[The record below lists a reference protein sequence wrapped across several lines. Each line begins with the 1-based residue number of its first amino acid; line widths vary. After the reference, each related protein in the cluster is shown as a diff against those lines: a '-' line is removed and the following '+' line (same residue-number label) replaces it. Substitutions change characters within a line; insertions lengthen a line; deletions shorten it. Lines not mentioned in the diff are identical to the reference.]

1 MLLAEFSLFLLS
13 LACLSDGVAAQRPY
27 DPRLVGTWT
36 TKSGKV
42 LTGSGFYDP
51 VKDRFNEPSHTG
63 ISYSFTIDGFYEEAH
78 YRAMANPTQPNCA
91 RGMMQFQHGKY
102 EIAANGSLILT
113 PFGSDGRQLVSNRC
127 AGPNAYYSR
136 YIQEELFERYEVLK
150 DPYSGVE
157 RLNLYQFDGTPV
169 HPMYL
174 ASRQPQMLP
183 TETLNPIDT
192 SSSKGKGKGKRDGS
206 VLERREQEGAG
217 LGVDF
222 ESLLNKNA
230 SVDTEGDN
238 NQSGMD
244 TLWWVGV
251 FMTAVGGLVL
261 IYK

>member
-1 MLLAEFSLFLLS
+1 MLAELSLFLLS

-27 DPRLVGTWT
+27 DPRLAGTWT
-36 TKSGKV
+36 TKSAKV
-42 LTGSGFYDP
+42 LTGLGFYDP

-63 ISYSFTIDGFYEEAH
+63 ISYSFSIKGFYEEAH
-78 YRAMANPTQPNCA
+78 YRAMANPTRPNCA

-102 EIAANGSLILT
+102 EIATNGSLILT

-127 AGPNAYYSR
+127 EGPNAYYSR
-136 YIQEELFERYEVLK
+136 YTQEELFERYEVLT

-157 RLNLYQFDGTPV
+157 RLNLYQFDGTPM

-174 ASRQPQMLP
+174 VSRQPQMLP

-192 SSSKGKGKGKRDGS
+192 GKGKGKGKRDGS

-230 SVDTEGDN
+230 SVDMEGDN